1 MALEPAGEADRSR
14 NPPLQHEPADP
25 GSPVFAA
32 LGSAECERC
41 VPDAPRAAPS
51 RRLPGALLLALK
63 RGLAAAR
70 RAPAEALAAAGI
82 GAAALALAL
91 LAGDGD
97 AVFPRLGSDAP
108 LLSQSSVSADAE
120 ALPASMDP
128 EALAEA
134 ALAGRLV
141 EDPDFARRPPK
152 DDQATIGPADVL
164 PPPLEAPAG
173 QGEPGEGSDPLA
185 VLSAASPPPADP
197 ALRVLERLRAQ
208 QSPSPPAA
216 PLPAPTV
223 PGSAPAAVD
232 HGVAIQLVAVGRR
245 EQAERAWARL
255 RRENLDLLGRLRPI
269 IVEPERRAG
278 ALFRLR
284 AGPVAS
290 LEDGRALCAA
300 LSGRGVD
307 CIVVQGG

>member
-1 MALEPAGEADRSR
+1 MSAPGAVGLADGGTGV
-14 NPPLQHEPADP
+14 LDA
-25 GSPVFAA
+25 
-32 LGSAECERC
+32 
-41 VPDAPRAAPS
+41 PDAAPR
-51 RRLPGALLLALK
+51 RRLHGALLLGLK

-70 RAPAEALAAAGI
+70 VAPAEVLAAVGI
-82 GAAALALAL
+82 GAAALVMAL
-91 LAGDGD
+91 LAGDGE
-97 AVFPRLGSDAP
+97 AEFPRPGPNAP
-108 LLSQSSVSADAE
+108 LPSQSPASADAE
-120 ALPASMDP
+120 ASPAAMDP

-141 EDPDFARRPPK
+141 EDPDFDRTPPR
-152 DDQATIGPADVL
+152 DEQATIGPTDLL

-173 QGEPGEGSDPLA
+173 KGQDGRPAKAGEAGKGSDPLA

-197 ALRVLERLRAQ
+197 ALRILERLRAQ

-216 PLPAPTV
+216 PSPAPTV
-223 PGSAPAAVD
+223 PGSAAAAVD

-245 EQAERAWARL
+245 EQAERAWDWL
-255 RRENLDLLGRLRPI
+255 RRENPDLLGRLQPI
-269 IVEPERRAG
+269 IAEPEQRGG

-307 CIVVQGG
+307 CIVVRGG